1 MKNIRNLA
9 VLCMALALGGAWCA
23 PARAAGKAAAVPP
36 APGAGMGGRI
46 ASDGQIDQMKAM
58 EKSVE
63 KAIQEEETAKAKADK
78 DTKIE
83 AGKTGKTVPAPKTS
97 TETAKSTASKKPAA
111 PPKAWTVGT
120 IASVKGAKDRDEEDL
135 VKDLVE
141 RAQAEVSA
149 DDPEG
154 LTKALAD
161 WLRGEGYY
169 LCNVTPGDKHT
180 ADKKVDYKVNWGHI
194 RNVQIGFK
202 EMSWFGREVQPGDK
216 KANGRWFS
224 QEQIRYRYLNRNRY
238 LREVAPSNIFNY
250 NTLYDRFYQ
259 LNAHPDLTTKITL
272 DLPENDDDWSDEDR
286 ALDVDVEVRERLP
299 LHFVF
304 DVDNNGT
311 DASEN
316 WMGRLTA
323 QYLNLT
329 KHDDVL
335 TFNYQNSLQDIE
347 ALGGLAGSYYL
358 PHTFG
363 TARDFGATLYG
374 GWTDVDSKDVVP
386 DIDVVGSGW
395 FAGFQESAT
404 LADTASQS
412 LRLSIGVVRRY
423 VKDHLEV
430 TSEGT
435 HYRLEANE
443 VTVMP
448 FSLALMYSEK
458 KPDALHG
465 LNFATVEALYNRG
478 DFMGTSDQK
487 EMELQRTAADADY
500 LIVRA
505 QLARLQM
512 LAFGGQTTGAP
523 MLFAKASGQW
533 SDGPLI
539 PAEQMGLGGNG
550 SVRGYATREYLGDQ
564 GVAGTLEFRTP
575 ITLGFFTRKIPAW
588 FGATAA
594 PGSADKAA
602 PTPDDRFQLVVFA
615 DAGYIKIQDPLP
627 GEEDDKT
634 LYSVGLG
641 GRFALSDYFQ
651 VTCDVGFPLEETT
664 DSDTACLHFNAQV
677 QF

>member
-1 MKNIRNLA
+1 MKNTRKSF
-9 VLCMALALGGAWCA
+9 VLCLLGAMAGFAVQPPVQAASASAAA
-23 PARAAGKAAAVPP
+23 PGVAAAV
-36 APGAGMGGRI
+36 GGRV

-58 EKSVE
+58 ERTVEETLREEE
-63 KAIQEEETAKAKADK
+63 KAKEKADK
-78 DTKIE
+78 DTIINGRAAKP
-83 AGKTGKTVPAPKTS
+83 VPKTS
-97 TETAKSTASKKPAA
+97 LATAKKSAAA
-111 PPKAWTVGT
+111 PTGWTIGKLE
-120 IASVKGAKDRDEEDL
+120 SVKGEKDDDRLAKGL
-135 VKDLVE
+135 AE
-141 RAQAEVSA
+141 RAKTAVSSPDA
-149 DDPEG
+149 AG
-154 LTKALAD
+154 LTKALED

-169 LCNVTPGDKHT
+169 LCRVTAGEKHE
-180 ADKKVDYKVNWGHI
+180 AAKQVDYQVNWGHI

-202 EMSWFGREVQPGDK
+202 EQSWIGK
-216 KANGRWFS
+216 KVSTNAPTADGRWFS
-224 QEQIRYRYLNRNRY
+224 KEQIRYRYLRQ
-238 LREVAPSNIFNY
+238 VASSNVFNY

-259 LNAHPDLTTKITL
+259 LNSHPDITAKITL
-272 DLPENDDDWSDEDR
+272 DLPANDDDWSDEDR
-286 ALDVDVEVRERLP
+286 ALDVDVEVRERMP

-335 TFNYQNSLQDIE
+335 TFNYQNSLQDLE

-363 TARDFGATLYG
+363 TTRDFGATLYG
-374 GWTDVDSKDVVP
+374 GWTDVDSEDVVP
-386 DIDVVGSGW
+386 GIDVVGSGW

-404 LADTASQS
+404 LLDSEARS
-412 LRLSIGVVRRY
+412 LRLSLGVLRRY

-430 TSEGT
+430 TSDGGR
-435 HYRLEANE
+435 YRLEENE

-448 FSLALMYSEK
+448 FSLAVMYSEK
-458 KPDALHG
+458 KPDALNG
-465 LNFATVEALYNRG
+465 LNFATVEALYNAG
-478 DFMGTSDQK
+478 DFLGTSDEE
-487 EMELQRTAADADY
+487 EMKLQRTAADADY
-500 LIVRA
+500 MIIRA

-512 LAFGGQTTGAP
+512 LAFSGATTGVP

-564 GVAGTLEFRTP
+564 GVAGTLELRSP

-588 FGATAA
+588 FGQTTTPA
-594 PGSADKAA
+594 KAA
-602 PTPDDRFQLVVFA
+602 AAANETPIDRLQLVLFA
-615 DAGYIKIQDPLP
+615 DAGYIKIEDPLP

-634 LYSVGLG
+634 LYSVGVG
-641 GRFALSDYFQ
+641 GRLALSEHFQ
-651 VTCDVGFPLEETT
+651 VTCDVGFPLEETS
-664 DSDTACLHFNAQV
+664 DSDDACVHFNAQI